1 MYKVKTTK
9 SLKNTR
15 VIRVHEKK
23 KLKNFFDFRF
33 FKNFSNSTP

>member
-15 VIRVHEKK
+15 AIRVHEKK